1 MPGRDNDEICQRYAI
16 PKLEQVSIMYKAL
29 RSKYGTLQGWSKISI
44 SHQPTVW
51 IWFGLTDEVFIVK
64 KKNNNNV
71 IKSEGRKKTEKPRD
85 NSDLTYTLRFKG
97 SLKEFEI
104 ELSGMNIHCTIN
116 HNGQKTLHETAGG
129 KKEKTE
135 AWVGVSEA
143 LQMPNSLNSSIECL
157 RGWRLPY
164 ALYHSAL
171 NGLIRLHSVWFWS
184 FPAKATQSDLG
195 CNGAGSSCTRPDW
208 HRGRCVIFER
218 QL

>member
-1 MPGRDNDEICQRYAI
+1 MTGRDNDEICQRYAI

-135 AWVGVSEA
+135 AWVGVFRSTSNAEFSQFIHRVLTGLTA
-143 LQMPNSLNSSIECL
+143 SICT
-157 RGWRLPY
+157 
-164 ALYHSAL
+164 
-171 NGLIRLHSVWFWS
+171 VS
-184 FPAKATQSDLG
+184 FGFEWPHPS
-195 CNGAGSSCTRPDW
+195 PF
-208 HRGRCVIFER
+208 CVILIFSS
-218 QL
+218 

>member
-64 KKNNNNV
+64 KNNNNNV
-71 IKSEGRKKTEKPRD
+71 IKSEGRKKTEKPQD

-104 ELSGMNIHCTIN
+104 EFSGMNIHCTIN
-116 HNGQKTLHETAGG
+116 HKGQKTLHETAGG
-129 KKEKTE
+129 KKRKNRSMSGGFQKHFKCRILSIHPSSAYGADGFHMHCIIRLWMASSVSILCDLDLFQLKPPSLTLAVMGPGHRAQGPIDTE
-135 AWVGVSEA
+135 VGV
-143 LQMPNSLNSSIECL
+143 
-157 RGWRLPY
+157 
-164 ALYHSAL
+164 
-171 NGLIRLHSVWFWS
+171 
-184 FPAKATQSDLG
+184 
-195 CNGAGSSCTRPDW
+195 
-208 HRGRCVIFER
+208 
-218 QL
+218 